1 MRAKCPRSLVKNR
14 RREAASPYHS
24 EFGARRSKDGLGQD
38 DPATMKRLILQQQL
52 NERTFGTKVPAYEEA
67 ASSFSSPLTIDC

>member
-1 MRAKCPRSLVKNR
+1 M
-14 RREAASPYHS
+14 
-24 EFGARRSKDGLGQD
+24 DGLGQD

-67 ASSFSSPLTIDC
+67 ASSFSSPLTLDC